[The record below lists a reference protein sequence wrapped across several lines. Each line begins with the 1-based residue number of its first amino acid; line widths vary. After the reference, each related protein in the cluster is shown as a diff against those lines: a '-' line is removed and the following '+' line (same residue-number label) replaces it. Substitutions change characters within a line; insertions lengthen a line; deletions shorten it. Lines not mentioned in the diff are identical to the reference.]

1 MTRDH
6 VRTARAFGLPES
18 RIFFRNILKNCLIPI
33 ITRIMFSIPQVAIGG
48 ALLIESYFGIPG
60 IGKATYEAI
69 VTGDQPVLKAVVSLT
84 AILFVFVVVLNDIL
98 YRVVDPRVTLK

>member
-1 MTRDH
+1 
-6 VRTARAFGLPES
+6 
-18 RIFFRNILKNCLIPI
+18 
-33 ITRIMFSIPQVAIGG
+33 MFSIPQVAIGG

-84 AILFVFVVVLNDIL
+84 AILFVLGRDAERHPLPGSWI
-98 YRVVDPRVTLK
+98 PRVTLK